1 MTFYDA
7 HRLPLRCLF
16 TLTMRVEAEGVEHL
30 PRTGGAVVVSNH
42 LTDFDP
48 FVLGT
53 LFLRQMHFMAKE
65 ELFRGLV
72 GWWLRSGGAF
82 PVRRGEVDRVA
93 LKVAEDLLRAGHVVM
108 IFPEGHRSQNAEMQA
123 ARSGAV
129 LLASRA
135 GCPIVPVAI
144 AGTERL
150 RFAGPPGETLARV
163 LSRPRVRVRVGE
175 PIAMG
180 AGQRGRGRQV
190 AADLLMRRITQ
201 MLPPAYHGVYSE

>member
-7 HRLPLRCLF
+7 HRLPLRGLF
-16 TLTMRVEAEGVEHL
+16 TLTMRVEAEGVERL
-30 PRTGGAVVVSNH
+30 PRSGGVVVVSNH

-53 LFLRQMHFMAKE
+53 LFRRQMHFMAKE
-65 ELFRGLV
+65 ELFRGPI
-72 GWWLRSGGAF
+72 GWWLRTGGAF
-82 PVRRGEVDRVA
+82 PVRRGEVDRLA
-93 LKVAEDLLRAGHVVM
+93 LKVAEDLLRAGKVVM

-144 AGTERL
+144 AGTEQLRL
-150 RFAGPPGETLARV
+150 GGSPGEMLARV
-163 LSRPRVRVRVGE
+163 LGRPRVRVRVGE

-201 MLPPAYHGVYSE
+201 MLPPAYHGVYGE

>member
-1 MTFYDA
+1 VTFYDA

-30 PRTGGAVVVSNH
+30 PRSGGAVLVSNH

-48 FVLGT
+48 FLLGT
-53 LFLRQMHFMAKE
+53 LFLRQLHFMTKE
-65 ELFRGLV
+65 ELFRGPL
-72 GWWLRSGGAF
+72 GWWLRSGGGF
-82 PVRRGEVDRVA
+82 PVRRGEVDRAA
-93 LKVAEDLLRAGHVVM
+93 LRVAEDMLRAGKVVM
-108 IFPEGHRSQNAEMQA
+108 IFPEGHRSQGTEMQA

-129 LLASRA
+129 LLASRV

-150 RFAGPPGETLARV
+150 RLAGPPGDTLARV

-180 AGQRGRGRQV
+180 EAQRGRGRQV
-190 AADLLMRRITQ
+190 AADLLMRRIVQ
-201 MLPPAYHGVYSE
+201 MLPPAYHGVYAE